1 MSGFPTSHVRK
12 FDRKCSACTLFSISI
27 REKITYENKWIKL
40 MKLIRYMP
48 LLRTSCK
55 LLTCVLCVHE
65 IFSYKNFYNPQ
76 ANYTTWIPYFTC
88 SEKGTTCILHNATC
102 VTYYKWALIWEEKF
116 AKFFVRMKGTTAD
129 ALYSHCGNFIIFL
142 LLRFYV
148 KSILGILEVQNHL
161 EAWNF
166 DICEFLHFCILS
178 RLKFVKLTKFW
189 NPKIA

>member
-1 MSGFPTSHVRK
+1 
-12 FDRKCSACTLFSISI
+12 
-27 REKITYENKWIKL
+27 
-40 MKLIRYMP
+40 MKLIRHMP

-55 LLTCVLCVHE
+55 CAFCACMKYFPTR
-65 IFSYKNFYNPQ
+65 FFYNPQ

-148 KSILGILEVQNHL
+148 KSILGILKVQYLSFYHIKRLWNL
-161 EAWNF
+161 IVWIVAFCEAWNLPNQQ
-166 DICEFLHFCILS
+166 IS
-178 RLKFVKLTKFW
+178 VAKKLQKKQKTKLQFR
-189 NPKIA
+189 NYKYSKIDFT